1 MIDISHNLY
10 YNYSMKGG
18 TNMGGSLAIG
28 FISLVLMIGVILLIR
43 EIVMWYWKI
52 NDIVYQL
59 EQQSKLLERI
69 SEQLKSK

>member
-1 MIDISHNLY
+1 
-10 YNYSMKGG
+10 
-18 TNMGGSLAIG
+18 MGGSLAIG